1 MTRIFDINGQYF
13 IGQSDSRDAYRRFL
27 DQPEVAG
34 LALSGIDLQLA
45 YCADF
50 AFMSE
55 FRTSNEQARDFIAK
69 LDDSR
74 VVPFFFLDPRRADA
88 ARQVEQAVRDGFRGI
103 KMYPPQGWFP
113 DEPRVMD
120 AFRAAQEEDVP
131 VFLHLGRTCAHPQL
145 RSVYGMPGRLE
156 GLGLACPRLKVILGH
171 FASPWSM
178 EACHLAMSFRFYFDL
193 STSGSWYPPSIS
205 FAARCPYLGVER
217 LVLGTNGN
225 GANNMDL
232 ARATIKVLGTCGLT
246 EDEIQKVACDNALSL
261 LGLKSTEKGTAHAA
275 SR

>member
-13 IGQSDSRDAYRRFL
+13 IGQSDSREAYRRFL

-34 LALSGIDLQLA
+34 LVLSGIDLQLS

-55 FRTSNEQARDFIAK
+55 FCTSNEQTRDFVAK
-69 LDDSR
+69 LDDVR

-88 ARQVEQAVRDGFRGI
+88 AHQVEQAVRDGFRGI
-103 KMYPPQGWFP
+103 KMYPPQGWFV
-113 DEPRVMD
+113 DEPRVLD
-120 AFRAAQEEDVP
+120 AFRAAQEQDIP
-131 VFLHLGRTCAHPQL
+131 VFLHMGRTCAHPQL
-145 RSVYGMPGRLE
+145 RSVYGMPDRLE

-171 FASPWSM
+171 FASPWSR
-178 EACHLAMSFRFYFDL
+178 EASHLAMSFRFYFDL
-193 STSGSWYPPSIS
+193 STSGSWYPPSIR

-217 LVLGTNGN
+217 LLLGTNGN

-232 ARATIKVLGTCGLT
+232 ARATIKILATCGLT
-246 EDEIQKVACDNALSL
+246 EDEIQKVACDNAMKL
-261 LGLKSTEKGTAHAA
+261 LGL
-275 SR
+275 